1 MAHTG
6 ARRIVWATAG
16 LATVAVV
23 LSLVGLPMAHA
34 TPSSAKL
41 DTLTL
46 QLRGP
51 AQAEFAGYYAAKQLG
66 FYDAFGL
73 DVNIRPA
80 DPATSPEQVVASGHA
95 NIGIDWLLGLLVTR
109 DTGTNLV
116 DIAQMFARS
125 GMAEIVKK
133 STGITS
139 IAGLR
144 GRTVGV
150 WCCGNQ
156 LELYAALVKHGMD
169 PEHHK
174 AVTIVN
180 QPFNMSTFLNGKVDA
195 AQALTYNELARVL
208 ESRNRA
214 TGKLYTL
221 DDLNVFKF
229 QNEGTGMLEDELF
242 ARQDWVTRHR
252 DAAMRFVAASER
264 GWIYCRDHVRQCAG
278 IVLEQGPA
286 LGKGHQTWMMNEINK
301 LIWPSARG
309 IGVMDPAAFKRTST
323 IALRYKAIKK
333 PASQEAYD
341 AALPE
346 AALQY
351 LKDRVVGIDVYG
363 RSYRPTA
370 VRITPGGR

>member
-1 MAHTG
+1 M
-6 ARRIVWATAG
+6 
-16 LATVAVV
+16 
-23 LSLVGLPMAHA
+23 
-34 TPSSAKL
+34 
-41 DTLTL
+41 
-46 QLRGP
+46 
-51 AQAEFAGYYAAKQLG
+51 
-66 FYDAFGL
+66 
-73 DVNIRPA
+73 NIRPA
-80 DPATSPEQVVASGHA
+80 DPGTSPEQVVASGHA

-195 AQALTYNELARVL
+195 AQALTYNELALVL
-208 ESRNRA
+208 ESKNRA

-229 QNEGTGMLEDELF
+229 QNEGTGMLEDELLLQGRLE
-242 ARQDWVTRHR
+242 ARHDWVTRHR
-252 DAAMRFVAASER
+252 DAAMRFVAASDR

-286 LGKGHQTWMMNEINK
+286 QGKGHQTWMMNEINK